1 MYYRKIIKFKIA
13 LYIILYSVKLPY
25 INYSWHSD
33 LNEMKLFIQLNWD
46 QNNKRRCSGDWRQF
60 LSEINV

>member
-33 LNEMKLFIQLNWD
+33 LNEMKLFIQLN
-46 QNNKRRCSGDWRQF
+46 
-60 LSEINV
+60 